1 MTEDKSIKYIN
12 KTFSDFKTSL
22 QEFSK
27 TYFPNTY
34 NDFSEASPGNMFMEM
49 AAYVGDVSSFYID
62 SQIQENFLNLAKE
75 KESLYNLAY
84 SFGYRPKVSYASN
97 VDIDLYQLVP
107 SIISGSGIDRDIKPD
122 LSYSLLIGEN
132 TIITSGLNGQTFITT
147 KDVDFSNTS
156 SVSISYTNDNRF
168 LLRTSVPAVSATIKT
183 TSFTFNSPKKFD
195 SIIIEDENILQ
206 ILNIKDSDGNL
217 WYEVPYLAQDIIPLS
232 SLNPTSGS
240 DNINYLLNFQKV
252 PRRFVT
258 RVKPDNKLEIQFG
271 SGMSFNIL
279 DTTILPTPENINNGL
294 IPNIK
299 NNIDDYNKV
308 SSLFTQTY
316 GLVPQNTTLTVNYL
330 VGGGLSSNVPVNSLT
345 TINNSL
351 ISFKYSGLN
360 SSLTGS
366 VLNSIACNNS
376 MPAVGG
382 RGGDTIEEIRL
393 NSLNSYSAQNRTVT
407 KEDYIL
413 RSLNMPSKYGTIAKA
428 YITQETYNSFGNL
441 ISNNPLSLDL
451 YILGY
456 NSDKNIISTNSTLKN
471 NLKKYLNQYRMIT
484 DAINIKDA
492 FYINVSLNFEIN
504 IEPSYN
510 SKELLS
516 SCLIKLKEYFNIE
529 AWQINQPIILSD
541 IYAFLLR
548 IPGVRS
554 VPQLEIVNKQGGS
567 YSPYGYD
574 IVGATKKGIIYPSLD
589 PSIFEIRYPDV
600 DIKGRVI
607 IY

>member
-1 MTEDKSIKYIN
+1 MTEDKSIKYMN

-62 SQIQENFLNLAKE
+62 SQVQENFLNLAKE

-84 SFGYRPKVSYASN
+84 SFGYRPKVSYTSN
-97 VDIDLYQLVP
+97 VDIDLYQIVP
-107 SIISGSGIDRDIKPD
+107 SIIINNIDIKPD
-122 LSYSLLIGEN
+122 FNYSLLIGEN
-132 TIITSGLNGQTFITT
+132 TVITSGLDGQTFITT

-156 SVSISYTNDNRF
+156 SVDISYIDDNRF
-168 LLRTSVPAVSATIKT
+168 QLKTSISAISATIKT
-183 TSFTFNSPKKFD
+183 TSFSFNSPKKFD
-195 SIIIEDENILQ
+195 SVIIEDENILQ

-217 WYEVPYLAQDIIPLS
+217 WYEVPYLAQDIIPSS
-232 SLNPTSGS
+232 SLNITSGS
-240 DNINYLLNFQKV
+240 DNIDYLLNFQRV

-271 SGMSFNIL
+271 SGMSSNIS

-294 IPNIK
+294 IPSIK
-299 NNIDDYNKV
+299 DNIDDYNKV

-316 GLVPQNTTLTVNYL
+316 GLVPQNTILTVKYL
-330 VGGGLSSNVPVNSLT
+330 VGGGLSSNVPANSLT

-351 ISFKYSGLN
+351 ISFKYSNLD

-376 MPAVGG
+376 TPAVGG

-393 NSLNSYSAQNRTVT
+393 NSLNTYSSQNRTVT

-456 NSDKNIISTNSTLKN
+456 NSNKNIISTNSTLKN
-471 NLKKYLNQYRMIT
+471 NLRKYLNQYRMIT

-492 FYINVSLNFEIN
+492 FYINVGLNFEIN

-554 VPQLEIVNKQGGS
+554 VPQLEIVNKQGGI

-574 IVGATKKGIIYPSLD
+574 IIGATKKGIIYPSLD
-589 PSIFEIRYPDV
+589 PSIFEIRYPDI

>member
-1 MTEDKSIKYIN
+1 
-12 KTFSDFKTSL
+12 
-22 QEFSK
+22 
-27 TYFPNTY
+27 
-34 NDFSEASPGNMFMEM
+34 M

-84 SFGYRPKVSYASN
+84 SFGYRPKISYASN

-107 SIISGSGIDRDIKPD
+107 SIISGSGVGRDIRPD
-122 LSYSLLIGEN
+122 LNYSLLIGEN
-132 TIITSGLNGQTFITT
+132 TIITSGLDGQTFITT

-156 SVSISYTNDNRF
+156 SVNISYTNDNRF

-183 TSFTFNSPKKFD
+183 TNFTFTSPKKFD

-330 VGGGLSSNVPVNSLT
+330 IGGGLSSNVPVNSLT

-366 VLNSIACNNS
+366 VLDSIACNNS
-376 MPAVGG
+376 IPAVGG

-393 NSLNSYSAQNRTVT
+393 NSLNSYSSQNRTVT

-456 NSDKNIISTNSTLKN
+456 NSNKNIISTNSTLKN

-492 FYINVSLNFEIN
+492 FYINVGLNFEIN

>member
-1 MTEDKSIKYIN
+1 MTEDKSIKYMN

-27 TYFPNTY
+27 IYFPNTY

-62 SQIQENFLNLAKE
+62 SQVQENFLNLAKE

-107 SIISGSGIDRDIKPD
+107 SIISGSDIKPN
-122 LSYSLLIGEN
+122 LNYSLLVGEN
-132 TIITSGLNGQTFITT
+132 TVITSGLDGQTFITT

-156 SVSISYTNDNRF
+156 SVNISYTNDNRF
-168 LLRTSVPAVSATIKT
+168 LLKTNVPAISATIKT
-183 TSFTFNSPKKFD
+183 TNFTFNSPKKFD

-206 ILNIKDSDGNL
+206 ILNVKDSDGNL
-217 WYEVPYLAQDIIPLS
+217 WYEVPYLAQDVIPSS
-232 SLNPTSGS
+232 SLNMTSGS
-240 DNINYLLNFQKV
+240 DNINYLLNFQRV

-271 SGMSFNIL
+271 SGMSYNTS

-294 IPNIK
+294 IPDIK
-299 NNIDDYNKV
+299 DNIDDYNKV

-316 GLVPQNTTLTVNYL
+316 GLVPQNTTLTVKYL
-330 VGGGLSSNVPVNSLT
+330 VGGGLSSNIPVNSLT

-351 ISFKYSGLN
+351 ISFKYSGLD

-376 MPAVGG
+376 TPAIGG

-393 NSLNSYSAQNRTVT
+393 NSLNAYSSQNRTVT

-441 ISNNPLSLDL
+441 VSNNPLSLDL
-451 YILGY
+451 YVLGY
-456 NSDKNIISTNSTLKN
+456 NSTKNIISTNSTLKN
-471 NLKKYLNQYRMIT
+471 NLRKYLNQYRMIT

-492 FYINVSLNFEIN
+492 FYINIGLNFELN

-589 PSIFEIRYPDV
+589 PSIFEVRYPDV